1 LRPELSINIPISTNF
16 SVRSFELEKGVTAKV
31 ISGSLGGVKGPV
43 KDLVIDISYFDF
55 YLNKGSKTVLEIPK
69 GRKSFVY
76 IYAGQGSFG
85 TDRLVVGEAGLFEDV
100 RRLEIKAV
108 DSDLKFI
115 TASGK
120 PLDEPVAWGGPIV
133 MNTDEE
139 LELAFKEYEN
149 GTFIKDGKIPT
160 GKKK

>member
-1 LRPELSINIPISTNF
+1 MGPRYRDIKNNTVPQ
-16 SVRSFELEKGVTAKV
+16 VELEKGVTAKV

-43 KDLVIDISYFDF
+43 KDLVIDISYYDF
-55 YLNKGSKTVLEIPK
+55 YLYKGAKTVLEIPK
-69 GRKSFVY
+69 GRRSFVY
-76 IYAGQGSFG
+76 VYAGQGSFG
-85 TDRLVVGEAGLFEDV
+85 TDTLIVGEAGLFEDV
-100 RRLEIKAV
+100 RKLTITAV

-120 PLDEPVAWGGPIV
+120 PIGEPVAWGGPIV

-149 GTFIKDGKIPT
+149 GTFIKEGKIPA
-160 GKKK
+160 KKKR